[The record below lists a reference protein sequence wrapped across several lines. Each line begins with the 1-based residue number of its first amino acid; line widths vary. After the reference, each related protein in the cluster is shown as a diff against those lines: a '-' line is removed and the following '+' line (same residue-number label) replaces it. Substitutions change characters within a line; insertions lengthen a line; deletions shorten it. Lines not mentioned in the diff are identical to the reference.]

1 MIRAFSTGVLA
12 LTSAALIG
20 CNTGPRAGDQA
31 VAFEATDSTGQT
43 VALADYQGRVTV
55 LDFFAT
61 WCGNCRKASP
71 YVQRL
76 HERYADDERVAIVA
90 VHRDVDYR
98 RGHPAE
104 YMAEHDY
111 TFDLIPDGR
120 EVAKAYGIWSLPQFV
135 IIDQDGTIVH
145 RQAGF
150 GEDDIETFA
159 AIIDGTLEDDAG

>member
-1 MIRAFSTGVLA
+1 MTRSLTTGFVA

-20 CNTGPRAGDQA
+20 CNTGPGAGEQA
-31 VAFEATDSTGQT
+31 VAFEATDATGQT
-43 VALADYQGRVTV
+43 VALADYAGRVTV

-61 WCGNCRKASP
+61 WCGHCTKASP

-76 HERYADDERVAIVA
+76 HERYSDDERVAIVA

-98 RGHPAE
+98 RGHPAD
-104 YMAEHDY
+104 YMAEHNY

-120 EVAKAYGIWSLPQFV
+120 EVASAYGIWSLPQFI

-150 GEDDIETFA
+150 GENDIEAFA
-159 AIIDGTLEDDAG
+159 GIIDSTLEQGAG